1 MKQIVILG
9 AGPAASFLALSLLKA
24 GHTPLMIG
32 QLRRKPAVEGL
43 SLRVVEA
50 LERLDC
56 AGALSLLG
64 PRWRRISAWNGEEV
78 EMNGEFVVE
87 RTAFDKALAGDVRA
101 AGITF
106 HEGRVARIGRDADGA
121 RTVAWTDASGQ
132 LRQTRADLIAEC
144 RGHAAP
150 RSLPDVHSGGMLLS
164 LGRSFVGARPQ
175 PRTTFAE
182 SFAHGWAWGA
192 VDGQGMAHI
201 QTVVTADRVKCHG
214 GDLEATHTA
223 NLKYLDR
230 LPVHFGRELRPSGP
244 VRARGIQP
252 ALRGG
257 VARADYLRIGDAAYT
272 GDPLSG
278 HGIFEAASGA
288 IAAVP
293 VINTLLNRPDDGPL
307 ALRYFSER
315 AETVYF
321 SRLKAALQHYA
332 AETRWSDSE
341 FWRRAVADDTE
352 APGKAPQQAQF
363 ALRPVVEDGFILA
376 RRVVVSEE
384 HPRGV
389 RFIDGVDLGLMDER
403 LRTSPRTEIAT
414 FSKELNAPT
423 ESILRALHWLHRHC
437 LAPHHVAH

>member
-9 AGPAASFLALSLLKA
+9 AGPAASFLALSLLRA
-24 GHTPLMIG
+24 GHAPLMIG
-32 QLRRKPAVEGL
+32 QWRRKPAVEGL

-50 LERLDC
+50 LERHGC

-64 PRWRRISAWNGEEV
+64 PRWRRISAWNGEEI

-87 RTAFDKALAGDVRA
+87 RVAFDKALAADVGA
-101 AGITF
+101 AGITI
-106 HEGRVARIGRDADGA
+106 HEGRVAGIGRDADGV
-121 RTVAWTDASGQ
+121 RTIAWTDASGQ
-132 LRQTRADLIAEC
+132 WRHTRADLVAEC

-150 RSLPDVHSGGMLLS
+150 RSLPDVHSGAMLVS
-164 LGRSFVGARPQ
+164 LGRSFAGARPQ

-192 VDGQGMAHI
+192 VDGQGRAHI
-201 QTVVTADRVKCHG
+201 QTVVAADRVKRYG
-214 GDLEATHTA
+214 GDLEVTHTA

-230 LPVHFGRELRPSGP
+230 LLAHFGREIQPSGP
-244 VRARGIQP
+244 ARARGIQP

-257 VARADYLRIGDAAYT
+257 VAQEDYLRVGDAAYT

-293 VINTLLNRPDDGPL
+293 VINTLLKRPDDGAL
-307 ALRYFSER
+307 ALRYFAER

-321 SRLKAALQHYA
+321 SRIKAARQHYA
-332 AETRWSDSE
+332 EETQWPDSE
-341 FWRRAVADDTE
+341 FWRRACAG
-352 APGKAPQQAQF
+352 APEESGKQPGQAKF
-363 ALRPVVEDGFILA
+363 DIRPVVEGGFIIP
-376 RRVVVSEE
+376 RRVVISEE

-389 RFIDGVDLGLMDER
+389 RFIDGVDLGLIDER
-403 LRTSPRTEIAT
+403 LRTSPKIDITT
-414 FSKELNAPT
+414 FSRELSAPA
-423 ESILRALHWLHRHC
+423 ESILRALRWLQTRH
-437 LAPHHVAH
+437 LAPQHVAQ